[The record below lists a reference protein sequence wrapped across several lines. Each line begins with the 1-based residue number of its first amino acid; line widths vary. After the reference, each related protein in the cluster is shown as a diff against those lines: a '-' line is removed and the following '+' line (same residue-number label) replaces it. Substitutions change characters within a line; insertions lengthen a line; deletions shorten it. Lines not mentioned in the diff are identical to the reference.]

1 MVDVVKN
8 AKWSIDSEK
17 KALWNK
23 MNQMVTQSLQ
33 WELDLEANRQVIEQK
48 TKDNLENGEDYV
60 VNTKTP
66 YWNLMLDRRVMRTE
80 ERHVGHRSFL
90 P

>member
-1 MVDVVKN
+1 
-8 AKWSIDSEK
+8 
-17 KALWNK
+17 